1 MWHEFVMPAGFD
13 SELGVVAFTSSA
25 KAMTPLVS
33 ELVLLQWRLA
43 DKRSAY
49 EHTDYYLVGDRG
61 GDNFDGIPCS
71 HFLVA
76 LDMAASKHHLGRL

>member
-1 MWHEFVMPAGFD
+1 MPAGFD

-33 ELVLLQWRLA
+33 ELVLLHSRLA

-49 EHTDYYLVGDRG
+49 EYMDYL
-61 GDNFDGIPCS
+61 P
-71 HFLVA
+71 
-76 LDMAASKHHLGRL
+76 GRR